1 VRNFKNMKNKKCNHC
16 SDRGYIK
23 NKNTKSFVLCECI
36 KKQCE
41 CKGNNSFF
49 LTNNETGELS
59 RCPCFDYRYKLNVLR
74 KIFKNSQFPAKY
86 SFKFLEDFQIKDS
99 NNNFMKDFVGLQSF
113 IMKYIDD
120 FKLGETKKGFL
131 LWSETKGNGKTFS
144 ASIVLNELMFNYMLQ
159 GRYLKL
165 SSSYFGMLKKS
176 YSEKNLKGY
185 EQDII
190 KKYIDYDLLL
200 IDDFGTQRGT
210 DWEIEKLY
218 ELIDGRCENEKLTFI
233 TTNNDI
239 NNIDTL
245 VKTDRIYSRIA
256 EMCKIVHIQAPCY
269 RLFYLDKNEV

>member
-1 VRNFKNMKNKKCNHC
+1 MNKRSKKCNLC

-23 NKNTKSFVLCECI
+23 KKQQKTVVLCDCI
-36 KKQCE
+36 KKICQ
-41 CKGNNSFF
+41 CKGTNSYF
-49 LTNNETGELS
+49 LANPETGEFS
-59 RCPCFDYRYKLNVLR
+59 RCGCYDYRYNVSKLR
-74 KIFKNSQFPAKY
+74 KLFKESLLPSKY
-86 SFKFLEDFQIKDS
+86 YFKFIEDFLIKDQ
-99 NNNFMKDFVGLQSF
+99 NNNFMKDFVGLHSF
-113 IMKYIDD
+113 ITRYIDE
-120 FKLGETKKGFL
+120 FNPEKTKKGFL
-131 LWSETKGNGKTFS
+131 LWSETKGNGKTLS
-144 ASIVLNELMFNYMLQ
+144 ASIVLNELIFNYMLN

-190 KKYIDYDLLL
+190 KKYINYDLLL
-200 IDDFGTQRGT
+200 IDDFGTERGT

-239 NNIDTL
+239 SNIETL

-256 EMCKIVHIQAPCY
+256 EMCQIIHIKAPSY
-269 RLFYLDKNEV
+269 RLFYLNKNEI